1 MPPEFIGTERLSGVA
16 TQRRPPTNGAA
27 ARPALEYRY
36 RPGLLLITLVAE
48 TVKPEPDVALAI
60 PLEPMDGVQPSE
72 LIFAVQYTVV
82 VGKPKMRTVGA
93 CMRELVIPFYG
104 VLKNRTPFDP
114 KWSSKKT
121 N

>member
-1 MPPEFIGTERLSGVA
+1 MGFNPIPMGFFDKS
-16 TQRRPPTNGAA
+16 
-27 ARPALEYRY
+27 
-36 RPGLLLITLVAE
+36 
-48 TVKPEPDVALAI
+48 VKA
-60 PLEPMDGVQPSE
+60 
-72 LIFAVQYTVV
+72 
-82 VGKPKMRTVGA
+82 GKPKMQTVGA

>member
-1 MPPEFIGTERLSGVA
+1 MRQRTRLSKAGDARLNKAVF
-16 TQRRPPTNGAA
+16 PPTVTAVGFNPIPMGFFD
-27 ARPALEYRY
+27 ES
-36 RPGLLLITLVAE
+36 
-48 TVKPEPDVALAI
+48 VKA
-60 PLEPMDGVQPSE
+60 
-72 LIFAVQYTVV
+72 
-82 VGKPKMRTVGA
+82 GKPKMRTVGA